1 MLPIFETLDGQS
13 RIYIEFE
20 GMGTYFVKYYP
31 DINDEYDFYSSI
43 YEGERTDEEWLET
56 VCLYE
61 NLDPKAFVK
70 IGESDY

>member
-31 DINDEYDFYSSI
+31 DINDEYEFYSSF
-43 YEGERTDEEWLET
+43 YEG
-56 VCLYE
+56 
-61 NLDPKAFVK
+61 
-70 IGESDY
+70 

>member
-13 RIYIEFE
+13 RIYVNRLGKNGFI
-20 GMGTYFVKYYP
+20 VKYYP
-31 DINDEYDFYSSI
+31 DINDEYDFYSSV
-43 YEGERTDEEWLET
+43 YEGERTDKEWLET

>member
-13 RIYIEFE
+13 RIYISRLGKSGFIA
-20 GMGTYFVKYYP
+20 KYYP
-31 DINDEYDFYSSI
+31 DINNEYDFYSSI
-43 YEGERTDEEWLET
+43 YESKRTDKEWLET

-61 NLDPKAFVK
+61 NLDPEVFVK